1 MLESGERRS
10 NGAMV
15 AGVAGGATVLDLA
28 VAGIGAA
35 SAVGGRDVSFT
46 GALGFPGGGEAG
58 RGLDAGRP

>member
-1 MLESGERRS
+1 
-10 NGAMV
+10 MV